1 MQISV
6 PPSTRLKSDS
16 ESTPNPNPE
25 SGPRAVA
32 HPTWKLALLPGETL
46 LSKQSASRGTGN
58 IASVGKVL
66 ANRTTLYKYLNPR
79 VFVILS
85 QVQAGAGD
93 GEAETSTSSAR
104 TEAMCA
110 AGSSTLL
117 KAPCCIAY
125 CSRRLAG
132 CATCM
137 CRWRRI
143 GSYIIASMGQTA
155 EKGTTKGW
163 KMVTVE
169 LYEGKGVDDKTKS
182 SEISA
187 FSEGIMDLTALEQA
201 YVFPHGITAM
211 AAT

>member
-169 LYEGKGVDDKTKS
+169 LYEGKGVDDKTKRCVWN
-182 SEISA
+182 A
-187 FSEGIMDLTALEQA
+187 TCR
-201 YVFPHGITAM
+201 YVLGY
-211 AAT
+211 